1 MIKIAPS
8 LLAADFSCLGNEIQR
23 IEKASADMLHLDVMD
38 GHFVPNISFGPAV
51 IEALRP
57 HTALYFDV
65 HLMLT
70 DPLLYISHFA
80 DAGADGI
87 SFHIESNSPTE
98 KAIDEI
104 HSHGL
109 LAGIVLKPATS
120 PEEIFPYLHKLDMV
134 TLMTVEPGFGGQAFL
149 TDMMCKA
156 PAILQECRRIGKE
169 IELQVDG
176 GINSKTVQIAAQ
188 NGISNFVAGTS
199 VFRAAD
205 AAGAILE
212 LRSNAQEAYRV

>member
-8 LLAADFSCLGNEIQR
+8 LLAADFSQLRNEVLR
-23 IEKASADMLHLDVMD
+23 IEKAGADTLHLDVMD

-57 HTALYFDV
+57 HTSLFFDV
-65 HLMLT
+65 HLMLS

-87 SFHIESNSPTE
+87 TFHIEANSPIE
-98 KAIDEI
+98 KTIDEI
-104 HSHGL
+104 HSHGIS
-109 LAGIVLKPATS
+109 AGLVIKPATA

-134 TLMTVEPGFGGQAFL
+134 TLMTVEPGFGGQKFMA
-149 TDMMCKA
+149 DMMPKA
-156 PAILQECRRIGKE
+156 SAVLQECRRINKE

-176 GINSKTVQIAAQ
+176 GINSQTVRAAAE

-199 VFRAAD
+199 VFRAED
-205 AAGAILE
+205 AASAILE
-212 LRSNAQEAYRV
+212 LRNNAQSSYRV

>member
-8 LLAADFSCLGNEIQR
+8 LLAADFSCLSHELRR
-23 IEKASADMLHLDVMD
+23 IEKAGADTLHLDVMD

-57 HTALYFDV
+57 HTSLYFDV

-87 SFHIESNSPTE
+87 SFHVESNSPTD
-98 KAIDEI
+98 KTIDEI

-149 TDMMCKA
+149 ADMMHKA
-156 PAILQECRRIGKE
+156 PAILQECRRIHKQ

-176 GINSKTVQIAAQ
+176 GINNKTVRIAAE

-199 VFRAAD
+199 VFRAED
-205 AAGAILE
+205 AAKAIGE
-212 LRSNAQEAYRV
+212 LRKNALETYKI

>member
-8 LLAADFSCLGNEIQR
+8 LLAADFSCLSHELQR
-23 IEKASADMLHLDVMD
+23 IEKAGADTLHLDVMD

-51 IEALRP
+51 IQALRP
-57 HTALYFDV
+57 HTSLYFDV

-87 SFHIESNSPTE
+87 SFHVESNSPTD
-98 KAIDEI
+98 KTIDEI

-149 TDMMCKA
+149 ADMMHKA
-156 PAILQECRRIGKE
+156 PAILQECHRIHKQ

-176 GINSKTVQIAAQ
+176 GINNKTVRIAAE

-199 VFRAAD
+199 VFRAEN
-205 AAGAILE
+205 AAKAIGE
-212 LRSNAQEAYRV
+212 LRKNALETYKI